1 MNRVRVSVIVIV
13 AALTLA
19 GSAFAQDKPKDPP
32 KTDVSGAWD
41 VSVETPQGA
50 RAMTTTFKQE
60 GEKLTGSL
68 AGEVGEFPLQGT
80 IKGGDI
86 AFAVVIDMQGQQL
99 TLAYAGKVD
108 GEAMSGTV
116 ELGTFGSST
125 WTAKKKK

>member
-1 MNRVRVSVIVIV
+1 MKRVRVSAIVIV

-32 KTDVSGAWD
+32 KIDVSGAWD

-50 RAMTTTFKQE
+50 RAMTTTFKQDS
-60 GEKLTGSL
+60 EKLTGSL
-68 AGEVGEFPLQGT
+68 AGEVGEFPLQGA
-80 IKGGDI
+80 IKGADI

-99 TLAYAGKVD
+99 TLSYAGKVD
-108 GEAMSGTV
+108 GETMSGTV